1 MKSAKLLIQLAFLLL
16 FSISGFAQDQQPQ
29 TNPPFSDDAFEAIV
43 PAEEKWIEGKVVG
56 VHDGDTCTVL
66 DAAKTQHKIRFNGID
81 APELKQDFGNRSKQ
95 NLSDLIFGKTVRVH
109 VTKKDKYN
117 REVGVVFV
125 EGRDANLQ
133 QIKDGFAWHYKK
145 YAGEQFPKEREEY
158 AKAET
163 AAQTAKL
170 GLWADAKPTPPW
182 NYRQGADVAPEL
194 AGKIFGNK
202 NSKVYH
208 WAGCSGFTKLSEASR
223 VVFNSPAEAES
234 NGYRAA
240 KNCSQPKPTG
250 AATPTASEIV
260 QKPSPNSTLAPNAPT
275 RPRPTAKEQTPETPV
290 STQPAQPTAEP
301 SDGRTYI
308 KGERGGCYY
317 LNSSGKKTYVD
328 RSLCN

>member
-1 MKSAKLLIQLAFLLL
+1 VKSAKLLILFAIFLL
-16 FSISGFAQDQQPQ
+16 FFVPSFAQDKQSKS
-29 TNPPFSDDAFEAIV
+29 NPAFSDDAFEAIV
-43 PAEEKWIEGKVVG
+43 PAQEKWIEGKVVG

-81 APELKQDFGNRSKQ
+81 APELKQDFGNKSKQ

-117 REVGVVFV
+117 REVGVVYV
-125 EGRDANLQ
+125 EGRDVNVQ

-145 YAGEQFPKEREEY
+145 YAAEQSEKERDEY
-158 AKAET
+158 AKAEI

-182 NYRQGADVAPEL
+182 SYRQGADVAPEL

-208 WAGCSGFTKLSEASR
+208 WAGCPGFTKLTEVSR
-223 VVFNSPAEAES
+223 VVFNSPTEAE
-234 NGYRAA
+234 NAGYRAA
-240 KNCSQPKPTG
+240 KNCSQPKPAGSSTADSPVIQNASENKPPASK
-250 AATPTASEIV
+250 AATKPMPTQEQPITSAAPKPAAGQSE
-260 QKPSPNSTLAPNAPT
+260 KPTG
-275 RPRPTAKEQTPETPV
+275 
-290 STQPAQPTAEP
+290 
-301 SDGRTYI
+301 DRTYI
-308 KGERGGCYY
+308 KGSRGGCYY

-328 RSLCN
+328 RNLCN